1 MGIIRIAIDGP
12 SGAGKSTIAKAVADA
27 LGIDYIDTGAMYR
40 AVGFKMDR
48 DGVPFE
54 EGTELSEM
62 LAETDIDFVS
72 GDIILD
78 GVVVNDIIRTPEVS
92 MLASKCSVLPSV
104 RRKLVEIQRGMGERK
119 SVIMDGR
126 DIGTNVLTD
135 AEYKIFLT
143 ASAEE
148 RARRRCNQLAEMGQ
162 TEAAADY
169 GSVLADIKQRDH
181 NDITREINPLRKADE
196 AVELDTTSMSLEEV
210 VSAVMEI
217 VHEGLT
223 LE

>member
-1 MGIIRIAIDGP
+1 
-12 SGAGKSTIAKAVADA
+12 
-27 LGIDYIDTGAMYR
+27 
-40 AVGFKMDR
+40 
-48 DGVPFE
+48 
-54 EGTELSEM
+54 M
-62 LAETDIDFVS
+62 LF
-72 GDIILD
+72 
-78 GVVVNDIIRTPEVS
+78 NCQTP
-92 MLASKCSVLPSV
+92 
-104 RRKLVEIQRGMGERK
+104 
-119 SVIMDGR
+119 
-126 DIGTNVLTD
+126 
-135 AEYKIFLT
+135 EYKIFLT